1 MVPPRGREI
10 PAALAIATALLAYS
24 LAPTPL
30 ALLAA
35 VLFGA
40 AAGWQPRLGLA
51 AVLATLPTYFQ
62 PRDLGGLAFSLPE
75 VALLLTTLGV
85 AARALVCRDVAP
97 RATRFDRWVAL
108 LLLAALLSLLPT
120 EYIRLSLRALRTLLL
135 EPLLFYYLVVA
146 LCPSPRPLR
155 PLLVAFLGAA
165 AVVAA
170 LAVGQVVLDVQTVQ
184 TEGVRRALG
193 TFPSPNHL
201 GLYLGRALPFA
212 VAGTLWAPRW
222 RAACAGLS
230 VLLALALALT
240 FSVGAWL
247 GAGASLVLLAA
258 LAGPRL
264 LAATTAAAGGL
275 TVLTLVALAR
285 LGAERVVG
293 QATLGGT
300 TANSRRLIWTAALA
314 MVRDHPWLGIGLDNF
329 LYRYQLQYML
339 PEAWAEPNISHPH
352 NWALQ
357 FWLDLGLLGL
367 VAFLGLL
374 ASFFWLAFRLIRDTR
389 RRAATSSALAACG
402 PSPLLLGAVA
412 SMVGWL
418 VHGAVDNSYFL
429 VDQAFVFWWQLA
441 LVVIVS
447 QAGRRDDAA

>member
-1 MVPPRGREI
+1 
-10 PAALAIATALLAYS
+10 
-24 LAPTPL
+24 
-30 ALLAA
+30 
-35 VLFGA
+35 
-40 AAGWQPRLGLA
+40 
-51 AVLATLPTYFQ
+51 
-62 PRDLGGLAFSLPE
+62 
-75 VALLLTTLGV
+75 
-85 AARALVCRDVAP
+85 
-97 RATRFDRWVAL
+97 
-108 LLLAALLSLLPT
+108 
-120 EYIRLSLRALRTLLL
+120 
-135 EPLLFYYLVVA
+135 
-146 LCPSPRPLR
+146 
-155 PLLVAFLGAA
+155 
-165 AVVAA
+165 
-170 LAVGQVVLDVQTVQ
+170 
-184 TEGVRRALG
+184 
-193 TFPSPNHL
+193 
-201 GLYLGRALPFA
+201 
-212 VAGTLWAPRW
+212 
-222 RAACAGLS
+222 
-230 VLLALALALT
+230 
-240 FSVGAWL
+240 
-247 GAGASLVLLAA
+247 
-258 LAGPRL
+258 
-264 LAATTAAAGGL
+264 
-275 TVLTLVALAR
+275 
-285 LGAERVVG
+285 
-293 QATLGGT
+293 
-300 TANSRRLIWTAALA
+300 

>member
-1 MVPPRGREI
+1 
-10 PAALAIATALLAYS
+10 
-24 LAPTPL
+24 
-30 ALLAA
+30 
-35 VLFGA
+35 
-40 AAGWQPRLGLA
+40 
-51 AVLATLPTYFQ
+51 
-62 PRDLGGLAFSLPE
+62 
-75 VALLLTTLGV
+75 
-85 AARALVCRDVAP
+85 
-97 RATRFDRWVAL
+97 
-108 LLLAALLSLLPT
+108 
-120 EYIRLSLRALRTLLL
+120 
-135 EPLLFYYLVVA
+135 
-146 LCPSPRPLR
+146 
-155 PLLVAFLGAA
+155 
-165 AVVAA
+165 
-170 LAVGQVVLDVQTVQ
+170 
-184 TEGVRRALG
+184 
-193 TFPSPNHL
+193 
-201 GLYLGRALPFA
+201 
-212 VAGTLWAPRW
+212 
-222 RAACAGLS
+222 
-230 VLLALALALT
+230 
-240 FSVGAWL
+240 
-247 GAGASLVLLAA
+247 VLLAA